1 MIEQVKVRAKITIG
15 NALIVETPN
24 VLKFDVT
31 KVRGQISTFTASL
44 KVLGD
49 NISSSM
55 SGDVIKIYAGTL
67 SNYQSNII
75 FSGIVKT
82 ITVSP
87 CWDDPQYVYLN
98 LSGEDIL
105 SVLRGKKYT
114 RRSRASKAAWISIE
128 GVARKGL
135 RSGRLKAKEAQTID
149 IVHSD
154 TQHEGPVEATALA
167 NFFKNVDVAK
177 TGEDPSAPS
186 PAHNITTGG
195 GGF

>member
-1 MIEQVKVRAKITIG
+1 MIQQVQVRAMITIG
-15 NALIVETPN
+15 NALEVETPFI
-24 VLKFDVT
+24 LKFDVT
-31 KVRGQISTFTASL
+31 KTRGQISTFSASI
-44 KVLGD
+44 KVHGD
-49 NISSSM
+49 RISSSM

-67 SNYQSNII
+67 SSYKSNVI

-82 ITVSP
+82 INVSP

-98 LSGEDIL
+98 LTGEDIL

-114 RRSRASKAAWISIE
+114 RRSRASKAAWISID

-135 RSGRLKAKEAQTID
+135 RSGKLKAKAEQTID

-167 NFFKNVDVAK
+167 NFFNNVEVAK
-177 TGEDPSAPS
+177 TGEDPSAPN

-195 GGF
+195 SGF